1 VRCGILIAVVYQAG
15 VMVKKNL
22 IVKNRYGLHARVAL
36 DIANKC
42 SSFESGI
49 VLCHGCAKANA
60 CSIIEMLCLG
70 ASEGS
75 ELEIVATGNDEV
87 EALSAIA
94 DIFEG
99 GAGI

>member
-1 VRCGILIAVVYQAG
+1 
-15 VMVKKNL
+15 MVKRNL
-22 IVKNRYGLHARVAL
+22 IVKNRHGLHTRVAL

-49 VLCHGCAKANA
+49 VLCHGCAQANA
-60 CSIIEMLCLG
+60 CSIMEMLSLG
-70 ASEGS
+70 ACEGS
-75 ELEIVATGNDEV
+75 ELEVVATGSDEV